1 MTLTATSAT
10 DSAVVA
16 TATITVPGITISISS
31 TSPSVESG
39 GTQQFTATVS
49 NDSSNGGVTWTLV
62 YGYRPCVF
70 GHCPIQYQ
78 SCTVCGM
85 LSPAS
90 TASGAPTS
98 YTAPAH
104 FVPPHPPVGFFVG
117 VYLQATSVTDTTALS
132 LASVTILPIT
142 VSVSPTPVSVAL
154 NAKQQLTATVAND
167 GTNTGVT
174 WSLTQNGVS
183 CSPGCGTIA
192 PGSTAS
198 GSAATYTAPSAE
210 PPLAAL
216 TVTAT
221 SVEDPT
227 KSAAATV
234 TITNSIGAACGVG
247 SGSESLLKGQYAF
260 LLRGSD
266 KNGPVFVVGSFT
278 ADGTGKITAGEE
290 DSISSSV
297 LLSDFPMDPAGSFYS
312 VGYDHRGC
320 LTLALSGGPTTYF
333 RFALGSINSSSIA
346 TAGHI
351 LEFDDTTGTGQR
363 LAGTIRMQDAT
374 SFVASHLKGNYII
387 GLHGSDLSNSRLAI
401 AGTFASDGVS
411 ALSSGTF
418 DINDGGTISSNLVE
432 PSPGSFTCC
441 SANGRGTLALQIST
455 PTLPAP
461 NFAFYMIG
469 ASDAFLANSGG
480 GGQFGGE
487 LIAIPSGTTF
497 TQASLNGACILRQT
511 AQSSSGPVVDIATA
525 NADVKGA
532 LTVNDNENNAGT
544 FKTSS
549 TALNYV
555 VASNGRVPLSG
566 GSNPPVL
573 YLYGPNLGFL
583 VGTDP
588 NVTFGFLEPQAAGPF
603 SGASISGAYTFGT
616 ENSSAGT
623 VTLESGVVT
632 ADGKGNAAGTSD
644 QSSSTGLAQN
654 QNLNFTYSF
663 PANGVGNVGSGT
675 TAILISGNKLVFINN
690 TNANPAITVV
700 EK

>member
-1 MTLTATSAT
+1 
-10 DSAVVA
+10 
-16 TATITVPGITISISS
+16 
-31 TSPSVESG
+31 
-39 GTQQFTATVS
+39 
-49 NDSSNGGVTWTLV
+49 
-62 YGYRPCVF
+62 
-70 GHCPIQYQ
+70 
-78 SCTVCGM
+78 
-85 LSPAS
+85 
-90 TASGAPTS
+90 
-98 YTAPAH
+98 
-104 FVPPHPPVGFFVG
+104 
-117 VYLQATSVTDTTALS
+117 
-132 LASVTILPIT
+132 
-142 VSVSPTPVSVAL
+142 
-154 NAKQQLTATVAND
+154 
-167 GTNTGVT
+167 
-174 WSLTQNGVS
+174 
-183 CSPGCGTIA
+183 
-192 PGSTAS
+192 
-198 GSAATYTAPSAE
+198 
-210 PPLAAL
+210 
-216 TVTAT
+216 
-221 SVEDPT
+221 
-227 KSAAATV
+227 
-234 TITNSIGAACGVG
+234 
-247 SGSESLLKGQYAF
+247 
-260 LLRGSD
+260 
-266 KNGPVFVVGSFT
+266 
-278 ADGTGKITAGEE
+278 
-290 DSISSSV
+290 
-297 LLSDFPMDPAGSFYS
+297 
-312 VGYDHRGC
+312 
-320 LTLALSGGPTTYF
+320 
-333 RFALGSINSSSIA
+333 
-346 TAGHI
+346 
-351 LEFDDTTGTGQR
+351 
-363 LAGTIRMQDAT
+363 
-374 SFVASHLKGNYII
+374 
-387 GLHGSDLSNSRLAI
+387 
-401 AGTFASDGVS
+401 
-411 ALSSGTF
+411 
-418 DINDGGTISSNLVE
+418 
-432 PSPGSFTCC
+432 
-441 SANGRGTLALQIST
+441 
-455 PTLPAP
+455 
-461 NFAFYMIG
+461 MIG